1 MLTSS
6 HNPRVRAVRDL
17 LDRRQARE
25 DSRRFVVEGVRLVEA
40 ALDAGAR
47 PVATFY
53 AADLAAT
60 SRGAALLTRLRAAGE
75 AVEVS
80 DHVLRALSDT
90 QTPQGVVVVVP
101 FLDWSARAP
110 GGAAPLILVVD
121 GVRDPG
127 NLGSLLRS
135 AAAAGV
141 DRVLLAPGGV
151 DLYNPKVVRAGMG
164 AHFLLPIT
172 SLDWDAVA
180 GAMMGLTA
188 RAATADAPLA
198 YDRVDWTAPS
208 ALLIGGEAE
217 GVSVAGLRLARETVA
232 IPMRAGVESL
242 NAAMAGTVI
251 LFEAARQRREG
262 LEIGD

>member
-1 MLTSS
+1 MLTST

-17 LDRRQARE
+17 LDKRRARE

-47 PVATFY
+47 PVEAFY
-53 AADLAAT
+53 TADLADT
-60 SRGAALLTRLRAAGE
+60 GRGAALLTRLRAAGE
-75 AVEVS
+75 TIEVS
-80 DHVLRALSDT
+80 DNALRALSDT
-90 QTPQGVVVVVP
+90 QTPQGVVAVMP
-101 FLDWSARAP
+101 FLDWPVATP
-110 GGAAPLILVVD
+110 GEGAPLALVVD

-151 DLYNPKVVRAGMG
+151 DLYNPKAVRAGMG
-164 AHFLLPIT
+164 AHFLLPAV
-172 SLDWDAVA
+172 SLDWDGLANAVA
-180 GAMMGLTA
+180 GLAV
-188 RAATADAPLA
+188 RAAVAAAQRA
-198 YDRVDWTAPS
+198 YDRADWTVPS
-208 ALLIGGEAE
+208 ALIVGGEAD
-217 GVSVAGLRLARETVA
+217 GVSAAGLRLARETVA
-232 IPMRAGVESL
+232 IPMRPGVESL

-251 LFEAARQRREG
+251 LFEAARQRRER